1 MLNEN
6 TGKQFLKGKTA
17 IIGNYHSFCSK
28 ELKTILESF
37 GMRVEIFKTGSEI
50 LEKIKNNYKCDVIF
64 TNNVYQSGIQGP
76 ELLKE
81 LRKIEGFNTPVVIHT
96 IDQNRRNYFVDYIG
110 FDDYLE
116 KPIFS
121 NNKDKVLEIANI
133 FSKIYSINVEKEV
146 V

>member
-17 IIGNYHSFCSK
+17 IIGNYHSFCSN
-28 ELKTILESF
+28 ELKAILENF
-37 GMRVEIFKTGSEI
+37 GMHVEVFKTGSEI

-81 LRKIEGFNTPVVIHT
+81 LKNLEGFNIPVIIHT
-96 IDQNRRNYFVDYIG
+96 ISQNERHYFVDYIG

-121 NNKDKVLEIANI
+121 NNRKKVIEVANI
-133 FSKIYSINVEKEV
+133 FNRIYKKI
-146 V
+146 